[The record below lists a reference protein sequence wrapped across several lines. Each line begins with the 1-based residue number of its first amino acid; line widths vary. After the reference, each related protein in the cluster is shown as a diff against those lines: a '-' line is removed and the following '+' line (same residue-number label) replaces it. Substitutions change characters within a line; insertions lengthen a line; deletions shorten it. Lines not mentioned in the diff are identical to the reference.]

1 MVRGVR
7 GAITVESNTAEAI
20 RRAVH
25 RLLGT
30 IVARNGIEPEKVA
43 SVIFSTTKDIDAES
57 PAFGARQMG
66 WTSIPLFCTQEME
79 VPDSLALCIRV
90 LIHVNTDKSQ
100 DEMRHAYLD
109 GAFVLRPD
117 IAGRD

>member
-20 RRAVH
+20 QKAVH
-25 RLLGT
+25 RLLSA
-30 IVARNGIEPEKVA
+30 IVARNGIEQEEIA
-43 SVIFSTTKDIDAES
+43 SVIFSTTKDIDAET

-79 VPDSLALCIRV
+79 VPEALARCIRV

-100 DEMRHAYLD
+100 DEIRHVYLD
-109 GAFVLRPD
+109 GAVVLRPD

>member
-25 RLLGT
+25 RLLAAM
-30 IVARNGIEPEKVA
+30 VARNGIEQEEIA
-43 SVIFSTTKDIDAES
+43 SVIFSTTKDIDAET

-79 VPDSLALCIRV
+79 VPEVLARCIRV

-100 DEMRHAYLD
+100 DEIRHVYLD
-109 GAFVLRPD
+109 GAVALRPD

>member
-7 GAITVESNTAEAI
+7 GAISVESNTAESI
-20 RRAVH
+20 RSAVR
-25 RLLGT
+25 RLLT
-30 IVARNGIEPEKVA
+30 TMVARNGIEEEKIA
-43 SVIFSTTKDIDAES
+43 SVIFTATKDIDAES

-79 VPDSLALCIRV
+79 VPEALARCIRV

-100 DEMRHAYLD
+100 DEIRHVYLD
-109 GAFVLRPD
+109 GAVVLRPD
-117 IAGRD
+117 IAGGE